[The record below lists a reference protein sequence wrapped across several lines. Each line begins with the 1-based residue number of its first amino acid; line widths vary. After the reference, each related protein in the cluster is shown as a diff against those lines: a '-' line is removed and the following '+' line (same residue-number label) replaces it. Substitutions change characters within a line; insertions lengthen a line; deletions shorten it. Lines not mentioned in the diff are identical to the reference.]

1 MASTRVS
8 KRKLAA
14 AIPGSGGI
22 ITQIASR
29 TGYEWHTVKAHIEAD
44 DELRQLLEDEEARVD
59 DMAEATVITSIKDGN
74 TQDAKWWLARR
85 RRERFGDNVDVTS
98 GGERVTFT
106 VRPVKTSAEGAEDGD

>member
-1 MASTRVS
+1 MPSTRVN

-22 ITQIASR
+22 ITQIANK
-29 TGYEWHTVKAHIEAD
+29 TGYAWNTVKAHIEAD
-44 DELRQLLEDEEARVD
+44 AELRQLLADEEARVD
-59 DMAEATVITSIKDGN
+59 DLAEATVITSIKDGN

>member
-22 ITQIASR
+22 IAAISRR
-29 TGYEWHTVKAHIEAD
+29 TGYSWITCKRHIEAD
-44 DELRQLLEDEEARVD
+44 DKLRQLLEDEEASID
-59 DMAEATVITSIKDGN
+59 DMAEFAIIASIKDGN

-98 GGERVTFT
+98 GGDRITFT
-106 VRPVKTSAEGAEDGD
+106 VRPVKTSAEGAEDDD

>member
-1 MASTRVS
+1 MTRARLS
-8 KRKLAA
+8 RAKIKA

-22 ITQIASR
+22 VAQICRA
-29 TGYEWHTVKAHIEAD
+29 TGYTWGAVRDFIEAD

-59 DMAEATVITSIKDGN
+59 DLAEATVITSIKDGN

-85 RRERFGDNVDVTS
+85 RRERFGANVDVTS

-106 VRPVKTSAEGAEDGD
+106 VRPVRTSAEGAEDGD

>member
-1 MASTRVS
+1 MTGTRVN

-22 ITQIASR
+22 IAQIANK
-29 TGYEWHTVKAHIEAD
+29 TGYQWHTVKAHIEAD
-44 DELRQLLEDEEARVD
+44 PELTQLLEDEEARVD
-59 DMAEATVITSIKDGN
+59 DLAEATVITSIREGN

-85 RRERFGDNVDVTS
+85 RRGRFGDNVDVTT